1 LSSPPTGCARLRADR
16 ADHGTLTAA
25 ILDFLAGQDLLTLE
39 QIRLALDREID
50 EAGPDAV
57 IALKQRL
64 LADAG
69 WSYYPRDP
77 LAQRIHHVL
86 ADTLLDPDSELQG
99 IEHVSAIAGRPV
111 VIIANHLSYADAN
124 LLEILLQRS
133 GGAALANRMT
143 AIAGPKV
150 FTNRQRRFSS
160 LCFGTIKVPQSAD
173 VASEEAVLTARE
185 VARAARQSIDTAH
198 ERLCAGDALLVF
210 AEGTRSRTRH
220 MQQLLP
226 AVARY
231 LDAPATWIL
240 PTGIA
245 GTEALFGIGEASI
258 AAARVSMRIGAPL
271 DAAMLRTAADGDR
284 RLMMDAVG
292 LAIAAI
298 LPPAYRGFYAKPPA
312 FAEAQR
318 VLERSLAASI

>member
-1 LSSPPTGCARLRADR
+1 
-16 ADHGTLTAA
+16 
-25 ILDFLAGQDLLTLE
+25 
-39 QIRLALDREID
+39 
-50 EAGPDAV
+50 
-57 IALKQRL
+57 
-64 LADAG
+64 
-69 WSYYPRDP
+69 
-77 LAQRIHHVL
+77 
-86 ADTLLDPDSELQG
+86 
-99 IEHVSAIAGRPV
+99 
-111 VIIANHLSYADAN
+111 
-124 LLEILLQRS
+124 
-133 GGAALANRMT
+133 
-143 AIAGPKV
+143 
-150 FTNRQRRFSS
+150 
-160 LCFGTIKVPQSAD
+160 
-173 VASEEAVLTARE
+173 
-185 VARAARQSIDTAH
+185 
-198 ERLCAGDALLVF
+198 
-210 AEGTRSRTRH
+210 